1 MRDCVPYSI
10 DEGGTNRCKG
20 GLVLVGK
27 CFPRDLLVICT
38 LATEGTH
45 VSGQL
50 SQLAAWMRH
59 CSIKFNIDVMERD
72 N

>member
-27 CFPRDLLVICT
+27 CFPRDLPVICT
-38 LATEGTH
+38 LAIEGTH

-50 SQLAAWMRH
+50 S
-59 CSIKFNIDVMERD
+59 
-72 N
+72 